1 MQTLLA
7 QKVGSNGARSEGR
20 GHFIYR
26 NSSTAFGNS
35 ELFFFFTGLV
45 IEKYIL

>member
-35 ELFFFFTGLV
+35 ELFFFTGLV
-45 IEKYIL
+45 IEKHIL

>member
-1 MQTLLA
+1 MQTQLA
-7 QKVGSNGARSEGR
+7 QKVGSNGARNEGR

-35 ELFFFFTGLV
+35 ELTGLV
-45 IEKYIL
+45 IEKHIL